1 MIDFERIRNIKRAA
15 QGRLLAIP
23 GVHAVGIGSKIVA
36 GRRTEEPAIM
46 VFVVKKKPVSEL
58 APNQVILAEIEGV
71 KTDVYEAEVFRD
83 FADDETKYRNPLIAE
98 KRLIM
103 VVATDL
109 ILINNQSDPDVLLPG

>member
-58 APNQVILAEIEGV
+58 APNQVIPAEIEGV
-71 KTDVYEAEVFRD
+71 KTDVYESEVFRD
-83 FADDETKYRNPLIAE
+83 FADDETKYRNPLMAGSRIV
-98 KRLIM
+98 M
-103 VVATDL
+103 GGATG
-109 ILINNQSDPDVLLPG
+109 PV